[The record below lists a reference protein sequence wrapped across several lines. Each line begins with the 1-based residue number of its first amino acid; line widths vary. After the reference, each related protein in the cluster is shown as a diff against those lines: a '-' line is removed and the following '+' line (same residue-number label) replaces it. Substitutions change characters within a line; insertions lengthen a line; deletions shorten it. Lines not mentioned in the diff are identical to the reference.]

1 MQRVLQ
7 ASAVIYGLL
16 AAACSL
22 LLGALFLLA
31 LMLPGALEDPSLSTV
46 VFSLIALGGGLGL
59 LLAWAGWRGLA
70 GLPSRVLRL
79 PPFWL
84 LVGLFVASVALGE
97 LLRRSGVDPL
107 APLSSIVAALLP
119 SLALV
124 ALVVL
129 PLQRAGV
136 LLTRRDLALQFSYG
150 GLVATLLAALAQL
163 VAAFGMIVGTGLLLS
178 WLPGGPE
185 AIQELNAILQ
195 SPDLLAN
202 PQLLLSR
209 LLTPPLVL
217 AGLLFAAVL
226 VPVLEEVFKSL
237 GVALVVAARGDV
249 SPAQAFAM
257 GVMAGVGFSFVEA
270 VMTSAAIP
278 ADGWAITMV
287 MRGGTALIHGL
298 ASGLMGMAWQA
309 MMVQH
314 RPGAFLGYA
323 AAAIGLHGAWNAS
336 AILGA
341 LAATDLASSGS
352 PGLVG
357 SEISPSSTLP
367 LMALWIAAGV
377 ALVWLTRHLSAAAPG
392 SGELVAEARARA

>member
-377 ALVWLTRHLSAAAPG
+377 ALVWLTRHLSAAPG